1 MTTFERRS
9 HPCPEG
15 RPRPAA
21 GDVLRRRDRRAGGAV
36 PGHLRELGG
45 QGGVAARRRARSHP
59 RRHAA
64 GRPARRTG
72 WARSSSAP
80 RGPPAWWSPDTDD
93 PDAVVCGPDVRG
105 SRGRSGPPSCPVL
118 ACALLPLGVRFADPL
133 PDGVHDVGRRGVV
146 AAGRVRAVRP
156 AGRRPTRRT
165 TSAASTAPT
174 PSCGARPP
182 PVIWSPTAAGS
193 CRWRTRLPHRV
204 SPPSRSRSH
213 GAAPWSWSLRPTGS
227 GSRRRTS
234 PSAPP
239 LASLPERPGVG

>member
-1 MTTFERRS
+1 MTTFDAVLTRVLKDD
-9 HPCPEG
+9 PG
-15 RPRPAA
+15 RPL
-21 GDVLRRRDRRAGGAV
+21 GDVLRRRHRRAGGAV
-36 PGHLRELGG
+36 PDHLRELGG
-45 QGGVAARRRARSHP
+45 QGGVAARRRARSDP

-64 GRPARRTG
+64 DRPAPALAGPGLPRRRLDRRPGGLRRRRPGRRGVRPRLRGG
-72 WARSSSAP
+72 WAERA
-80 RGPPAWWSPDTDD
+80 ADI
-93 PDAVVCGPDVRG
+93 
-105 SRGRSGPPSCPVL
+105 PVL
-118 ACALLPLGVRFADPL
+118 ACSLLPLGVRFADPL
-133 PDGVHDVGRRGVV
+133 PDGVHDVGVEV
-146 AAGRVRAVRP
+146 WSQPDAFVPYDPPIDTDP
-156 AGRRPTRRT
+156 AYDLGAS
-165 TSAASTAPT
+165 SART

-182 PVIWSPTAAGS
+182 PVIWSPTAAAS